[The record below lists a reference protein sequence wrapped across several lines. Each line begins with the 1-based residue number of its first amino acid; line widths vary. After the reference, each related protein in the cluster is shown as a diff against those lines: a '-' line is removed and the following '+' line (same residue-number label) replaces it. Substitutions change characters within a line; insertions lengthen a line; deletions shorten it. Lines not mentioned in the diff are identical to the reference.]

1 VGPNKHQLFLIGI
14 IAVLWLGVGN
24 LIIYDAI
31 RKKRL
36 FLGHMLNPLIIFKFD
51 KRDWGKF
58 LLLIISII
66 GLLWL
71 TISLEHKTEPDKYQ
85 LILIGLIVI
94 LIGVI
99 AVLSIV
105 AVCRKIYNAIRNKKL
120 SEMFNALAAFDKRD
134 WVQTLLLITLVVGL
148 LCLIILLYLK

>member
-1 VGPNKHQLFLIGI
+1 
-14 IAVLWLGVGN
+14 
-24 LIIYDAI
+24 
-31 RKKRL
+31 
-36 FLGHMLNPLIIFKFD
+36 MLNPLIIFKFD